1 MSLTSEQKRYMKA
14 ISKQLREIERIALEN
29 SIDLDVFI
37 TGYNEEG
44 VSLYATEKI
53 SQKENAGKRKRIFE
67 KHGKVTKKITSHK
80 N

>member
-53 SQKENAGKRKRIFE
+53 SQKESAGKRKKVFE
-67 KHGKVTKKITSHK
+67 KHGKEIRKISSPK